1 MNLATDVFLFDFKGD
16 HLTLPVRFL
25 ALVITD
31 FRLLTFLTE
40 LKDAEWV
47 HFTD

>member
-16 HLTLPVRFL
+16 HFTLPVRGS

-40 LKDAEWV
+40 LKEAEWV
-47 HFTD
+47 HFTE